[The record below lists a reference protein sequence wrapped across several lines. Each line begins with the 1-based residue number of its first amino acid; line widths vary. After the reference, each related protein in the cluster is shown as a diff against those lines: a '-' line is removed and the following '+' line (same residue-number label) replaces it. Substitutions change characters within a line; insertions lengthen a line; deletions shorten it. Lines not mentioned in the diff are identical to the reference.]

1 MRVVL
6 DTNVLISAVL
16 SPQNIP
22 ARIIE
27 LLWQQIF
34 VVVVTEEILSEY
46 ATALRYEKVMKRHKL
61 SDEGLLQYLQ
71 DLRSA
76 TIMVMPTKELKVAPD
91 PKDDK
96 FFECALAGS
105 AHFIISGDRH
115 LHAVKQYQY
124 IVVLS
129 PAQFLAML
137 DDHV

>member
-1 MRVVL
+1 L
-6 DTNVLISAVL
+6 DTNVLISAIL

-27 LLWQQIF
+27 LLWQQVF
-34 VVVVTEEILSEY
+34 AVVVTEDILSEY
-46 ATALRYEKVMKRHKL
+46 ATALRYEKVTRRHKL
-61 SDEGLLQYLQ
+61 SDEGLLRYLQ

-76 TIMVMPTKELKVAPD
+76 TIMVVPTKQLKVAPD

-115 LHAVKQYQY
+115 LHAVKQYQDV
-124 IVVLS
+124 VVLS
-129 PAQFLAML
+129 PAQFLTML
-137 DDHV
+137 GDRV